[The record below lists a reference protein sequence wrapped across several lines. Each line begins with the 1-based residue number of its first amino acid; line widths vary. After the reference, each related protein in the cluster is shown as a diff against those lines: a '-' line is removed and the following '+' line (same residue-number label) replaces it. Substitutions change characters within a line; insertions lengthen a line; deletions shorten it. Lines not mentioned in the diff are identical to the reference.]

1 MYRKGLTKLMFTKR
15 CSCKKRSWATVILR
29 TCFDKSCFLNSAE
42 AVLFVAILTLI
53 FLLKLAAPLLRS
65 TVFSPLPMAADPFSH
80 SLYIIQFSVLDV
92 QLFVRHTAFVCG
104 GNPCTKGL

>member
-80 SLYIIQFSVLDV
+80 SLYIIQFSV
-92 QLFVRHTAFVCG
+92 FPF
-104 GNPCTKGL
+104 